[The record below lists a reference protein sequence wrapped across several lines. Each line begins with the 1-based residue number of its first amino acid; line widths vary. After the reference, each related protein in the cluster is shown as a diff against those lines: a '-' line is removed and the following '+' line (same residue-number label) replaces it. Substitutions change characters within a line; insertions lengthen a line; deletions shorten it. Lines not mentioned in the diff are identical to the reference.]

1 MKSFILIILLLL
13 GSVSYSQ
20 DTLQIPQ
27 DELNNF
33 FEALDTLKY
42 QDSLK
47 SSLINDLEFQIDNY
61 QSLIKKDSLIINY
74 KLEEIRLLN
83 EQILLYNVRIMD
95 LNVWYR
101 RPWVGYIAGTVSTIL
116 TIHLINYT
124 LP

>member
-1 MKSFILIILLLL
+1 MKSFVLIILLLL
-13 GSVSYSQ
+13 GGVSYSQ

-33 FEALDTLKY
+33 FEALDTLKQ
-42 QDSLK
+42 QDSL
-47 SSLINDLEFQIDNY
+47 
-61 QSLIKKDSLIINY
+61 NY
-74 KLEEIRLLN
+74 KTEEIRLLN

-101 RPWVGYIAGTVSTIL
+101 RPWVGYIAGTASTIL
-116 TIHLINYT
+116 TIHLMNYT

>member
-1 MKSFILIILLLL
+1 MKYLVFIIFFLWGGVSF
-13 GSVSYSQ
+13 SQ
-20 DTLQIPQ
+20 DTIQIPQ
-27 DELNNF
+27 NELNSF

-116 TIHLINYT
+116 TVHLINYT

>member
-1 MKSFILIILLLL
+1 MDGLRQRPHEGLSLLAHLGADFDQNCEINYDNQSYKCDVRLHGTDTDNFYGKKKSYAIKL
-13 GSVSYSQ
+13 
-20 DTLQIPQ
+20 
-27 DELNNF
+27 
-33 FEALDTLKY
+33 
-42 QDSLK
+42 
-47 SSLINDLEFQIDNY
+47 
-61 QSLIKKDSLIINY
+61 KKDSLIINY

-116 TIHLINYT
+116 TVHLINYT